1 MEQKLDAADNKSKWF
16 YKDMFFLV
24 FRLNMREKQIVMLT
38 DRINEMKSG
47 LANIRR
53 LILFSEQEIKELKK
67 QKSSENKVL
76 LSLIRIS
83 YSK

>member
-1 MEQKLDAADNKSKWF
+1 
-16 YKDMFFLV
+16 MFFLV

-38 DRINEMKSG
+38 DRINERKSG

>member
-1 MEQKLDAADNKSKWF
+1 
-16 YKDMFFLV
+16 MFFLV